1 MDIDAFYKWQESVG
15 YNEAYKIKEAAQHL
29 LHYNDF
35 KYEEYGGLKE
45 YLKSLIKDIQ
55 ERGESAPKRPM
66 YEFLKEIIELA
77 VGKKV
82 GVRFDRSQDA
92 KDRFFQTGAY
102 STFIM
107 ELLSQPDG
115 IVDFLN
121 AITPAVPEDKRK
133 EAVAQLEAEGIHV
146 LPQPEGN

>member
-1 MDIDAFYKWQESVG
+1 MLKKNITYNNFDGVPVTEEFCFHLMESDFID
-15 YNEAYKIKEAAQHL
+15 L
-29 LHYNDF
+29 DF

-146 LPQPEGN
+146 LPQPDGN